1 VSGLSSSSGGT
12 PDFPK
17 TRALK
22 KLSNASEGML
32 RGWNSFSRK
41 DSDSLEKKTAVA
53 SSATGG
59 CEGSMPKS
67 GRVNEAL
74 TSRRSTNGAQARIVK
89 LSCLVLPVVTCP
101 KKEIMVGQGVLRRP

>member
-17 TRALK
+17 TTALK
-22 KLSNASEGML
+22 KLSNASEEML
-32 RGWNSFSRK
+32 RAWNLFSRK

-59 CEGSMPKS
+59 CEGSMLKS
-67 GRVNEAL
+67 GRVKEAL
-74 TSRRSTNGAQARIVK
+74 TSRRSTNGRQARIVK
-89 LSCLVLPVVTCP
+89 LSGLFLPFVTCP
-101 KKEIMVGQGVLRRP
+101 KKETVVGQGGLRRP